1 MTAVPRV
8 AIDARILTVQK
19 ELAGVGQYIQ
29 ELVKASQQDT
39 MGPVRLVPLS
49 FTAHHASIMAVPRIG
64 RLPWQSVALPI
75 HLRQGDYS
83 VFHGPAF
90 SLPPFVK
97 IPAVVTIH
105 DLAYLRFGETVN
117 DDTRK
122 YLTRVVRHAV
132 GRADRIIVP
141 SAEVKS
147 DVLRY
152 FPATDDSLIRVI
164 ALGSDRLR
172 QIVAVEPLAVPL
184 PFLLHV
190 GTIEPRKNLEF
201 LLQAFSVLVDRFQ
214 VPHHLVL
221 VGGGGWKNHT
231 FYARVQEMK
240 DKHRVHLMGYQ
251 DDRAVLWYYQN
262 ASLYV
267 MPSHYEGFGLPV
279 MEAISNGVPTLATPT
294 GGVRD
299 LPNDAGI
306 RLIEPKDPEQ
316 WAQAIFDLLTHP
328 VRPTIPVGT
337 WQQAWQE
344 HASLYR
350 EVCRL

>member
-1 MTAVPRV
+1 MTVIPQV
-8 AIDARILTVQK
+8 AIDVRILTVQK

-29 ELVKASQQDT
+29 ELVTASQRDT
-39 MGPVRLVPLS
+39 TESVRLVPLS
-49 FTAHHASIMAVPRIG
+49 FTAHHSSIIAVPRIG
-64 RLPWQSVALPI
+64 RLPWQSVALPL
-75 HLRQGDYS
+75 HLRQGRYQ

-90 SLPPFVK
+90 SLPPFVN

-105 DLAYLRFGETVN
+105 DLTYLRFEETVN

-122 YLTRVVRHAV
+122 YLRRVVRYAV
-132 GRADRIIVP
+132 GRAECIIVP
-141 SAEVKS
+141 STEVKA

-152 FPATDDSLIRVI
+152 FPAVDDSRIRVI

-172 QIVAVEPLAVPL
+172 QKAAVEPSAAPQ

-201 LLQAFSVLVDRFQ
+201 LLQAFSILVNRYQ

-221 VGGGGWKNHT
+221 VGGGGWKNQT
-231 FYARVQEMK
+231 FHARVQEMK
-240 DKHRVHLMGYQ
+240 ARDRVHLVGYQ
-251 DDRAVLWYYQN
+251 DDRAVLWYYQH
-262 ASLYV
+262 AALYV

-279 MEAISNGVPTLATPT
+279 MEAIASGVPTVATPT

-299 LPNDAGI
+299 LPTDEGI
-306 RLIEPKDPEQ
+306 RLLESKDPEQ

-328 VRPTIPVGT
+328 VRPTIPVNT
-337 WQQAWQE
+337 WQQTWQE

>member
-1 MTAVPRV
+1 MTGIPQV

-19 ELAGVGQYIQ
+19 ELAGVGQYIR
-29 ELVKASQQDT
+29 ELTTASQQDPT
-39 MGPVRLVPLS
+39 EPVRLVPLS
-49 FTAHHASIMAVPRIG
+49 SAGHDSSIMEVPRIG
-64 RLPWQSVALPI
+64 PLPWQSVALPI
-75 HLRQGDYS
+75 HLRRGDYQ

-90 SLPPFVK
+90 SLPPFVRM
-97 IPAVVTIH
+97 PTVVTIH
-105 DLAYLRFGETVN
+105 DLAYQRFGETVN

-141 SAEVKS
+141 STEVKS

-152 FPATDDSLIRVI
+152 FPAVDDSRIRVI

-172 QIVAVEPLAVPL
+172 QTAAVKPQSVPQ

-201 LLQAFSVLVDRFQ
+201 LLQAFHILADRYS

-221 VGGGGWKNHT
+221 VGSNGWKNHS
-231 FYARVQEMK
+231 FHVKVQEMK
-240 DKHRVHLMGYQ
+240 YRDRVHLMGYQ
-251 DDRAVLWYYQN
+251 DDRAVLWYYQH
-262 ASLYV
+262 AALYV
-267 MPSHYEGFGLPV
+267 MPSHYEGFGLPA
-279 MEAISNGVPTLATPT
+279 MEAIANGVPTLATPT

-299 LPNDAGI
+299 LPTDEGI
-306 RLIEPKDPEQ
+306 QLLEPQDPEQ
-316 WAQAIFDLLTHP
+316 WAQAIFHLLSHP
-328 VRPTIPVGT
+328 VRPAIRVIT
-337 WQQAWQE
+337 WQETWQK

-350 EVCRL
+350 EVCRR